1 MVLRRSPS
9 LVNTSATKRADI
21 IGRQT
26 VPAFRKA
33 TVKRRISS
41 SITSTL
47 ISLGL
52 LCRKKKG
59 KSAINSK
66 NAVDI
71 IEQSNYQFRQW
82 NEASKNVA
90 DYNNPDAVKAAI
102 PDGQLCSAGNV
113 GAEWDERSKV
123 WNDKSGLDAVTAG
136 APPISKTSE
145 GKIDIVYDATAT
157 HDPSFFEVY
166 ISRPDYN
173 AATAPLKWSDWCC
186 WRKSRMSNRKTSNTN
201 SP

>member
-1 MVLRRSPS
+1 MNGSPQVGVIYAFAENVVS
-9 LVNTSATKRADI
+9 FGFLFTILSRCIRPNTSVPVPKRSRLLLQPRHGSPAIPISRQYQCYKEGGYYWPADGSGI
-21 IGRQT
+21 PQSDCKAAYQLVYHKYLDKSGIV
-26 VPAFRKA
+26 VPKEE
-33 TVKRRISS
+33 
-41 SITSTL
+41 
-47 ISLGL
+47 
-52 LCRKKKG
+52 G

-123 WNDKSGLDAVTAG
+123 WNDKSGLDAVTAWR
-136 APPISKTSE
+136 AT
-145 GKIDIVYDATAT
+145 DIQ
-157 HDPSFFEVY
+157 
-166 ISRPDYN
+166 N
-173 AATAPLKWSDWCC
+173 Q
-186 WRKSRMSNRKTSNTN
+186 
-201 SP
+201 

>member
-1 MVLRRSPS
+1 MNGSPQVGVIYAFAENVVS
-9 LVNTSATKRADI
+9 FGFLFTILSRCIRPNTSVPVPKRSRLLPATATWFSGDPHLSSIPVLQRGADI

-123 WNDKSGLDAVTAG
+123 WNDKSGFRRCDRLARHRYPKPVKA
-136 APPISKTSE
+136 
-145 GKIDIVYDATAT
+145 
-157 HDPSFFEVY
+157 
-166 ISRPDYN
+166 R
-173 AATAPLKWSDWCC
+173 
-186 WRKSRMSNRKTSNTN
+186 
-201 SP
+201 